1 MANLTDFPI
10 EGTSALFSSGGD
22 GDLNYTGE
30 LVDSGVNL
38 TDSDGNV
45 LAGTGKFIGDL
56 SGSAT
61 TAERLTLA
69 TAGYVKT
76 DANGVLSVVQ
86 GNLITL
92 THHIY
97 SNYITSDGAA
107 DFVPW
112 FSQSETVT
120 ANEQSTIIM
129 PTDTYIRHLKFSVD
143 TLYTIADYNSS
154 GISAVEITI
163 FKWSHPTPDPS
174 STTDRTELMTIDTP
188 VLIPGIVY
196 TFDTSGIP
204 IISEDERIGVKVDLG
219 TTTSTRVS
227 AILSLETNLSVGT
240 NNATGQSFNQTGTII
255 TDIERS
261 KLGDIEENADVT
273 SDTNGAV
280 MKTGA
285 QTIDGEK
292 TFTSPTNTTQ
302 LNLTGDGGIGTN
314 VDDDVLIYRNNVD
327 KITFGD
333 DETII
338 EDNTLFNSYVSVGG
352 GTHSSRYA
360 APLTIRAAEYGTL
373 TGGTMRY
380 RWITSSN
387 DSGMDGV
394 LKSYGTLEN
403 PDIEI
408 SIWAIHSIVTRDKLM
423 AHGSM
428 LTASDDRIKSEETP
442 IENAT
447 EALLKLT
454 PKNYFKHA
462 SYRVDADDESPIPEK
477 DSSGNS
483 IYKSW
488 ESGLI
493 SQDVLKVDELQHIV
507 EHMPD
512 TEGEGDTISLKYT
525 ELIPWLIKS
534 IQELNQR
541 IIELEQK

>member
-38 TDSDGNV
+38 TDGDGNV

-56 SGSAT
+56 SGSAVVLETARTIGGVSFNGSANINLPGVNEPGNQDT
-61 TAERLTLA
+61 TGNAA
-69 TAGYVKT
+69 TATTIAGLITAMRTGYVKT
-76 DANGVLSVVQ
+76 SSTGV
-86 GNLITL
+86 I
-92 THHIY
+92 
-97 SNYITSDGAA
+97 
-107 DFVPW
+107 
-112 FSQSETVT
+112 
-120 ANEQSTIIM
+120 
-129 PTDTYIRHLKFSVD
+129 SVD
-143 TLYTIADYNSS
+143 TALPLATTSVIGGFRLHTGTLAANNYK
-154 GISAVEITI
+154 VELGATG
-163 FKWSHPTPDPS
+163 T
-174 STTDRTELMTIDTP
+174 
-188 VLIPGIVY
+188 G
-196 TFDTSGIP
+196 TFGGGGAYVQVPWTN
-204 IISEDERIGVKVDLG
+204 
-219 TTTSTRVS
+219 TTTT
-227 AILSLETNLSVGT
+227 
-240 NNATGQSFNQTGTII
+240 
-255 TDIERS
+255 
-261 KLGDIEENADVT
+261 ADVL
-273 SDTNGAV
+273 SAGAV
-280 MKTGA
+280 MQTGS
-285 QTIDGEK
+285 QNVGGEK
-292 TFTSPTNTTQ
+292 TFTSPTNTPQ
-302 LNLTGDGGIGTN
+302 LNLTEDGGIGTN
-314 VDDDVLIYRNNVD
+314 VDDDVRIYRDNVD

-352 GTHSSRYA
+352 GTHASRYA

-387 DSGMDGV
+387 ASGMDGV
-394 LKSYGTLEN
+394 LKSYGTLDN
-403 PDIEI
+403 TDIEI